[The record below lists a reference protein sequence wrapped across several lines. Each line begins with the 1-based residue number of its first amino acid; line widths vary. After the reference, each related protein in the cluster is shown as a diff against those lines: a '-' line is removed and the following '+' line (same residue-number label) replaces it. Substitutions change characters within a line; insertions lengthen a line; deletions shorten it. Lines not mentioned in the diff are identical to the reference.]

1 MMPVN
6 VLTLSTIYPNE
17 RVDSVGRSVA
27 FLDQTLARLG
37 VKGTTLVLRP
47 WVPGVLAERV
57 TKWHHLAIRN
67 RVVQENG
74 LIVVFE
80 QYPHFPRRY
89 RLDWSARLMAGKV
102 NRLITRHR
110 WRFNLIH
117 GQSIFPSA
125 LAAFL
130 VSQHYKMPFI
140 ITLRDDLSHLE
151 DMLDQ
156 GTSCLRDMVHQM
168 FHHVSAILVHG
179 PAILRAVDQFLPE
192 KRSIPV
198 LLAPNGVDIDG
209 IERILASLP
218 QGLSHSWGHIVSV
231 GNLYRIKGIH
241 ETLMALRRLQ
251 DRGIRG
257 WRYTVVGEGPYRREL
272 ESLAKDSGFGDRV
285 VFTGRLPHREAIRMI
300 HESDI
305 FCLPSWAE
313 PFGNVFAEAAVCG
326 RPAIG
331 CRGFGAEL
339 TIKDGETGV
348 LVPPRD
354 VEGLKD
360 ALAILLADPERTKQM
375 GRKARDHI
383 RQFTWERTGRL
394 YKETMDKVLSLEPE
408 RR

>member
-1 MMPVN
+1 MIPVS

-27 FLDQTLARLG
+27 FLDRTLAVLG

-47 WVPGVLAERV
+47 WVPRMLAERV
-57 TKWHHLAIRN
+57 TKWNHLAIRS

-74 LIVVFE
+74 LTVVFD
-80 QYPHFPRRY
+80 QYLHVPRRY
-89 RLDWSARLMAGKV
+89 RLDWSACFMAGKV
-102 NRLITRHR
+102 KRLIARHR
-110 WRFNLIH
+110 WGFNLIH

-130 VSQHYKMPFI
+130 LSQHYKVPFV
-140 ITLRDDLSHLE
+140 ITLRDDLTHLE
-151 DMLDQ
+151 AMLDQ
-156 GTSCLRDMVHQM
+156 GSSCFRDLVHEM
-168 FHHVSAILVHG
+168 FRHVSAILVHG
-179 PAILRAVDQFLPE
+179 PAILRGIDRFLPE
-192 KRSIPV
+192 KRTIPV
-198 LLAPNGVDIDG
+198 SLAPNGVDIGG
-209 IERILASLP
+209 IEQILASLP
-218 QGLSHSWGHIVSV
+218 QKGDHPWGRIVSV

-241 ETLMALRRLQ
+241 ETLMALRCLQ

-272 ESLAKDSGFGDRV
+272 ESLAKESGFGDRV
-285 VFTGRLPHREAIRMI
+285 IFTGRLPHGEAIRMI

-339 TIKDGETGV
+339 TIKDGETGL

-354 VEGLKD
+354 VEGLTE
-360 ALAILLADPERTKQM
+360 ALVALLTNPERTKDM

-383 RQFTWERTGRL
+383 RQFTWERTAGL
-394 YKETMDKVLSLEPE
+394 YKETMEKVLAPE
-408 RR
+408 TERH